1 MITTINILLFDDI
14 ELLDFAGPLEVFT
27 VLDYLRPD
35 LGLKVSTVGLTEKIT
50 VSKSG
55 LEVIPTEIRSEGETD
70 LLVIPGGFGTREILK
85 QPDNLAYIDRLF
97 SKARFTATVCT
108 GALILA
114 KLGHL
119 QNKTAITHHM
129 GLDEMRA
136 LDGSIEIALDQRFV
150 DEGTIITA
158 AGISAGIDMS
168 LYLVEKWFG
177 KEWREKTQA
186 YMEYKS

>member
-1 MITTINILLFDDI
+1 MITTIKILLFDDI

-35 LGLKVSTVGLTEKIT
+35 LGLKVSTIGLTDKIT

-55 LEVIPTEIRSEGETD
+55 LEVIPAEIRSEAEMD
-70 LLVIPGGFGTREILK
+70 LLVIPGGFGTRSILK
-85 QPDNLAYIDRLF
+85 QPDNLTYIDRMF
-97 SKARFTATVCT
+97 SRARFTATVCT

-119 QNKTAITHHM
+119 QNKTAITHHL

-136 LDGSIEIALDQRFV
+136 LDGSIEIASDQRFV

-177 KEWREKTQA
+177 KEWREKTQT